1 MNIEVLF
8 ENNHLLVINKPSGL
22 VVHSDGKT
30 DEPTVVDWILEHYP
44 DIQGVGED
52 MNIGDLIISRPGIV
66 HRIDRDTSGCLVIAK
81 TQESFEHIKQQFKD
95 RKVQK
100 TYQAL
105 VYGNIKKDSGEITE
119 PIGKSKK
126 DFRMKMAGR
135 GARGTLRDALT
146 EFAVLKR
153 LEDATSVDK
162 QGQTLKYTLVELKPK
177 TGRTHQL
184 RVHLKYINH
193 PIVSDSLYKG
203 KRDQALGLERTA
215 LHAQRIELTDIDGTQ
230 VVASAEL
237 AGDIKKALEVLQ
249 EQAS

>member
-30 DEPTVVDWILEHYP
+30 D
-44 DIQGVGED
+44 
-52 MNIGDLIISRPGIV
+52 
-66 HRIDRDTSGCLVIAK
+66 
-81 TQESFEHIKQQFKD
+81 EHIKQQFKD

-184 RVHLKYINH
+184 RVHLKYVNH